1 MADPR
6 TARWTAAALPSVL
19 VLERPPTDV
28 ADPRFRLGRNVLA
41 GLIVDQ
47 AGDVVIARAG
57 AVIRLHVNTPSAD
70 TPGVLLPLDR
80 LFEVRVQAALRLWR
94 VVMGK
99 RPGPDPAI
107 LSRARTD
114 RLILAL
120 RALDGRAE
128 GASYRD
134 LACILPGG
142 VDLADRSWIS
152 HDARDRIKRLV
163 QLGQGMVRGGYRRLL
178 LHPYRGR
185 V

>member
-1 MADPR
+1 MLPGVIALADLPAGLADPDHPPL
-6 TARWTAAALPSVL
+6 ASVFIG
-19 VLERPPTDV
+19 VS
-28 ADPRFRLGRNVLA
+28 AD
-41 GLIVDQ
+41 Q
-47 AGDVVIARAG
+47 TGDVLIQRSG
-57 AVIRLHVNTPSAD
+57 ALLRLHVVAAGMDMPSV
-70 TPGVLLPLDR
+70 VLPFDA

-94 VVMGK
+94 AMTGR
-99 RPGPDPAI
+99 RPGPNPAT
-107 LSRARTD
+107 LSSERTR

-142 VDLADRSWIS
+142 IDLSDRSWIS